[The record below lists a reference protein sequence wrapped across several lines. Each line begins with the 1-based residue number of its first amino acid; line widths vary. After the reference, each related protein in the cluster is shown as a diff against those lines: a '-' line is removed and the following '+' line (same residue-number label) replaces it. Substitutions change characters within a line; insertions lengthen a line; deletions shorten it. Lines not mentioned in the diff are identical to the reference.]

1 MVTTEILRRELALKN
16 VTNSP
21 QKVVMKVVTGSKKWL
36 QKVVTKWLRTTE
48 ANFWEVLKKWLQSGY
63 AQFSFGVSKI
73 TTKKTY
79 KHSIL

>member
-1 MVTTEILRRELALKN
+1 VVILVTTEILRRELALKN

-21 QKVVMKVVTGSKKWL
+21 QKSGDESGYRLK
-36 QKVVTKWLRTTE
+36 KVVTKWLRTTE

-63 AQFSFGVSKI
+63 VQFSFGISKI
-73 TTKKTY
+73 TTKKPY